1 MSADAR
7 IEFELSRP
15 ASQAELR
22 PKPKSVERDKVP
34 HGSKDQ
40 EIENI
45 KRLLANI
52 SQRVDALKSK

>member
-1 MSADAR
+1 MSTT
-7 IEFELSRP
+7 P
-15 ASQAELR
+15 QQ
-22 PKPKSVERDKVP
+22 VERKRPTQPKEKERGTLP

-52 SQRVDALKSK
+52 SQRIDKLR